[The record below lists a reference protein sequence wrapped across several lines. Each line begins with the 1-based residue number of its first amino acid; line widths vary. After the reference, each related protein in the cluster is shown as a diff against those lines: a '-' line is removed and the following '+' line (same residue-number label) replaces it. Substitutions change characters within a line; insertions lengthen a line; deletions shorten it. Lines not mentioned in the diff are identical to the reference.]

1 VADKY
6 QCPLFLWK
14 KGMPLI
20 KIHQTLTD
28 NWNVRLHPVG
38 EMVEMQISAGE
49 ATEPLTLNLS
59 VVERT
64 EAPGSGKALW
74 GYVDLPVLA
83 EQIDLLNEI
92 TEQLKS
98 KTGATVG
105 PVKKRVKFKFD
116 AEAIETETTTAQVYS
131 WSLNYGL
138 RYSLQQITRFLT
150 ALDSAIRE
158 HGGRGLEG
166 NEFFVTYREGNL
178 HLQEPSL
185 SFVVVSAWGYYSA
198 FIYLGEES
206 LEFQICDEEEKAF
219 PVENFDKV
227 VHTAHELFES
237 DKEIILKDA

>member
-1 VADKY
+1 
-6 QCPLFLWK
+6 
-14 KGMPLI
+14 M
-20 KIHQTLTD
+20 
-28 NWNVRLHPVG
+28 
-38 EMVEMQISAGE
+38 
-49 ATEPLTLNLS
+49 
-59 VVERT
+59 
-64 EAPGSGKALW
+64 
-74 GYVDLPVLA
+74 
-83 EQIDLLNEI
+83 
-92 TEQLKS
+92 KS

-116 AEAIETETTTAQVYS
+116 GEPIETETTTAQVYS
-131 WSLNYGL
+131 WTLNYGL

-166 NEFFVTYREGNL
+166 NEFFVTYRDGNL

-198 FIYLGEES
+198 FLYLGEEN
-206 LEFQICDEEEKAF
+206 LQLQICDEEKETF